1 MHEVDKVDPVKVSV
15 NIGFKRN
22 MGNYESMNINV
33 GLTASAMSGE
43 SAQEAFDRVYTFAE
57 ERLMEK
63 FQETEEAL
71 KEAGLGEK

>member
-1 MHEVDKVDPVKVSV
+1 
-15 NIGFKRN
+15 